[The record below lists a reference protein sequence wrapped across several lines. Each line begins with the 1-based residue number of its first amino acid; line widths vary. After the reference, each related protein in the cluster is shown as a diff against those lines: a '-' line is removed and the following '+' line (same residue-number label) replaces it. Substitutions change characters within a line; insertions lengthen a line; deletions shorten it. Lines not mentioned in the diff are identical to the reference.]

1 MKIAIAGSHGTG
13 KSTLGKALCEHF
25 GFNFIP
31 DVVPQAFRLK
41 FPINESCPPET
52 QMWILSKQLELERN
66 TPEHWI
72 MEKTLWDNV
81 VYGSYSIKDKN
92 VIKVIRNIVFS
103 NHNYD
108 LVLYL
113 PIEFPIEDDGL
124 RSLNVEFQKEI
135 DKGLRKC
142 FHKEKIKFY
151 EISGNVKE
159 RISHSISLIERL
171 LSNSK

>member
-1 MKIAIAGSHGTG
+1 MRIAIAGSHGTG
-13 KSTLGKALCEHF
+13 KSTLGKALCKHF

-31 DVVPQAFRLK
+31 DVVPQAFRLN
-41 FPINESCPPET
+41 FTINETCPPET

-81 VYGSYSIKDKN
+81 VYGSYSIEDKD

-108 LVLYL
+108 LILYL

-135 DKGLRKC
+135 DKKLREC
-142 FHKEKIKFY
+142 FIKENVKFY
-151 EISGNVKE
+151 ELSGGVDK
-159 RISHSISLIERL
+159 RMSQAIRLIEDL
-171 LSNSK
+171 LAKNK